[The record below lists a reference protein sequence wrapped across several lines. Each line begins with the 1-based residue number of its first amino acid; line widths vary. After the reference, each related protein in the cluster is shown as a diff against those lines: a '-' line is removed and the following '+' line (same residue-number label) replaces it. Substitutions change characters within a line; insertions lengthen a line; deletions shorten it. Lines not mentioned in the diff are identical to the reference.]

1 MLAGRCTPLAGARLC
16 AAPAPR
22 RARSRAVRV
31 SAVSDAGG
39 IATLLRKAT
48 SRKTSAPPP
57 PPPAGT
63 PADATALKAAGA
75 ALAIPALPA
84 FVATEPVLD
93 AFGVTHSDPSAFA
106 AVEDI
111 GHYSNVIGSDCFVL
125 VALCALV
132 VLADAAENNRLDS
145 ATYQRLAVA
154 LVLYGGSVT
163 LGVLAAFGVG
173 FAAPD
178 LAPAPSPAAVAAVAA
193 AFSPAAAVG
202 ASVVSK
208 YGDGLEGA
216 IARAKEDVRVV
227 LDVGGASERGGYL
240 ERYYKLSFWA
250 SMIVGGAFAFS
261 PLSPLALVNEYDA
274 SAQFLQRA
282 FGLGTVFM
290 LAPAQFVLLDAA
302 SRGRLGGGTFKKL
315 NLSIAACIAGID
327 SMTIYTF
334 GAAKALGPDADALAS
349 ASGGVYNYVG
359 ALAVSFSILAV
370 YLYQGVFA
378 KK

>member
-1 MLAGRCTPLAGARLC
+1 MAELIHFALRAPRVRACRTKRRTHSSLARLHAFVSEDARRALHPLAGARLC

-48 SRKTSAPPP
+48 SRKTSAPP

-132 VLADAAENNRLDS
+132 VLADAAENNRLNS

-163 LGVLAAFGVG
+163 LGVLAAFGIG

-178 LAPAPSPAAVAAVAA
+178 LAPAPSPAAAA
-193 AFSPAAAVG
+193 AAG
-202 ASVVSK
+202 ALARRRGRRVRR
-208 YGDGLEGA
+208 LE
-216 IARAKEDVRVV
+216 VRRRPRGCDREGEGRREVV
-227 LDVGGASERGGYL
+227 LDVGGERT
-240 ERYYKLSFWA
+240 RR
-250 SMIVGGAFAFS
+250 V
-261 PLSPLALVNEYDA
+261 P
-274 SAQFLQRA
+274 RA
-282 FGLGTVFM
+282 
-290 LAPAQFVLLDAA
+290 VL
-302 SRGRLGGGTFKKL
+302 
-315 NLSIAACIAGID
+315 
-327 SMTIYTF
+327 
-334 GAAKALGPDADALAS
+334 
-349 ASGGVYNYVG
+349 
-359 ALAVSFSILAV
+359 
-370 YLYQGVFA
+370 
-378 KK
+378 